1 MTGPLPIH
9 FNPASLVLLN
19 IILGCMM
26 FGVSLTLKPAD
37 FKRVLADPRAP
48 LAGLAAQFLL
58 LPAATCL
65 FTWAFHIEPEL
76 ALGMILVAACPGG
89 TFSNV
94 MTWLGRGNA
103 ALSVSMTA
111 VSSLAATVM
120 TPFNFALYGWLNPY
134 TRGLLTDIS
143 VSSTQILMLVLLVL
157 GLPLLLGMWTGHRF
171 PRFVARSEKPF
182 RIVALLV
189 FLSFVGIA
197 FYNNYAL
204 FLDRFDTFFWLV
216 VLHNAMALGLGAAT
230 GYLLRLPTADRRAV
244 TLEVGIQNS
253 GLGLVILFTF
263 MPNAGGMMLITS
275 FWGVW
280 HLVAGLTLANI
291 WSRRTAWAEARESAA
306 EAAGGD

>member
-1 MTGPLPIH
+1 MSGPLPIH
-9 FNPASLVLLN
+9 FDPASLVFLN
-19 IILGCMM
+19 AILACMM
-26 FGVSLTLKPAD
+26 FGVSLTLTPAD
-37 FKRVLADPRAP
+37 FKRVLTIPRAP
-48 LAGLAAQFLL
+48 VAGLIAQFLL
-58 LPAATCL
+58 LPAGTCL

-134 TRGLLTDIS
+134 TRDLLTQIS
-143 VSSTQILMLVLLVL
+143 VSSSQILMLVLFVL

-171 PRFVARSEKPF
+171 PRFVARAEKPF
-182 RIVALLV
+182 RVVALLV
-189 FLSFVGIA
+189 FLSFVAIA
-197 FYNNYAL
+197 FFNNYAL
-204 FLDRFDTFFWLV
+204 FLRRFDTFFWLV
-216 VLHNAMALGLGAAT
+216 VAHNLLALCLGAAT
-230 GYLLRLPTADRRAV
+230 GYLLRLPRADRRAV

-280 HLVAGLTLANI
+280 HLVAGLVLANV
-291 WSRRTAWAEARESAA
+291 WARISARESAA
-306 EAAGGD
+306 ALAAVAPGE